1 MIFNTFQSGQKKI
14 HTFIET
20 YFRELTINK
29 IIDQV
34 Q

>member
-20 YFRELTINK
+20 YFGALTIN
-29 IIDQV
+29 IFVDYV